1 MLLAAQSEI
10 GPTVLIFIFF
20 RVSEFQST
28 VLIFIFQCFKT
39 HENTLKTAIFVPQ
52 PPKIFACGGLNFAE
66 NVKYCIN
73 ISQNLSEFQSTVLMR
88 RGLLIVI
95 GR

>member
-1 MLLAAQSEI
+1 MFGDKDFSPPQAENFGILQYNYSGKVTKMHTINAD
-10 GPTVLIFIFF
+10 
-20 RVSEFQST
+20 FQSQT
-28 VLIFIFQCFKT
+28 PSKS
-39 HENTLKTAIFVPQ
+39 
-52 PPKIFACGGLNFAE
+52 PKNFACGGLNFAE

-73 ISQNLSEFQSTVLMR
+73 SSQNLSEFQSTVLMR